1 MDSAIEGDARREG
14 TPASQDDVDE
24 VRLERDAL
32 RDEVER
38 MRALPQR
45 RSRMRR
51 IIAAICVVLSVA
63 AFAAAVP
70 GAWARRTV
78 FNTDRY
84 VALTSAI
91 VAQPEV
97 HDWLAT
103 RVTDAAFSALD
114 VETRLSAALSDVRAQ
129 LAFLAGPITQAVRD
143 QVHDR
148 VEAVLGSAA
157 FQRLWAEANT
167 FAHAQIVAMLNGDSD
182 TVSIQGDTVTLNVL
196 PIVNEA
202 LRGLTGL
209 ASELVGRPVDLP
221 VIEPDTVPTDA
232 LPRIESALGVDLPD
246 DLGAIEVFDAA
257 QLRQVQG
264 AVTLFQRGVVA
275 LALLWVV
282 ALAIAIVASQRRRRT
297 LLQAFVAFALILV
310 VERRAA
316 IATSSGLVAALA
328 PERQPAG
335 SSVMDV
341 VLGDLL
347 RYTAWLL
354 TAALAVVIIAL
365 VTGPYSW
372 ARRARGGVRDVA
384 AATFL
389 AARSSDGPT
398 AGWVAARRDGLMLGV
413 AAVAIALLLFVDMS
427 LLGAAIALLVLGG
440 VELAIWRTA
449 DTQRHVTVP

>member
-1 MDSAIEGDARREG
+1 
-14 TPASQDDVDE
+14 
-24 VRLERDAL
+24 
-32 RDEVER
+32 
-38 MRALPQR
+38 
-45 RSRMRR
+45 
-51 IIAAICVVLSVA
+51 
-63 AFAAAVP
+63 
-70 GAWARRTV
+70 
-78 FNTDRY
+78 
-84 VALTSAI
+84 
-91 VAQPEV
+91 
-97 HDWLAT
+97 
-103 RVTDAAFSALD
+103 
-114 VETRLSAALSDVRAQ
+114 
-129 LAFLAGPITQAVRD
+129 
-143 QVHDR
+143 
-148 VEAVLGSAA
+148 
-157 FQRLWAEANT
+157 
-167 FAHAQIVAMLNGDSD
+167 
-182 TVSIQGDTVTLNVL
+182 
-196 PIVNEA
+196 
-202 LRGLTGL
+202 
-209 ASELVGRPVDLP
+209 